1 MRHSVAVLSTDTAI
15 LHRLKAVL
23 SEFGISQ
30 LTCHSCQE
38 AMELVTKGR
47 CSTLIVDFDLP
58 GAQEVVK
65 MGALLQASQ
74 KPVLLAVA
82 SRAWPGTGQAF
93 QSGAARILYKPLDPA
108 QIKEA
113 LEASQKLLAKNRRK
127 APRHEMKTV
136 VYFELEL
143 DTGTLPAMGIDI
155 SEHGFAVQATEPVPM
170 LSKLAFR
177 CVLPGTSS
185 TLHGQADVIWAS
197 DQGRAGLF
205 FSRLAP
211 SARKLLKQW
220 LRKRSALNRKDAARG
235 LLAPADVA
243 GNLTPSLVTV
253 E

>member
-15 LHRLKAVL
+15 LPRLKAVL

-65 MGALLQASQ
+65 MGAVLQPPQ

-82 SRAWPGTGQAF
+82 SRAWPGTGHAF
-93 QSGAARILYKPLDPA
+93 QSGADRILYKPLDPA
-108 QIKEA
+108 QVKEA
-113 LEASQKLLAKNRRK
+113 LQASQKLLAKNRRK
-127 APRHEMKTV
+127 GPRHEMKTV
-136 VYFELEL
+136 VYFEL
-143 DTGTLPAMGIDI
+143 DTGTLPAIGIDI
-155 SEHGFAVQATEPVPM
+155 SERGFAVQATEPVPM
-170 LSKLAFR
+170 LAKLAFR
-177 CVLPGTSS
+177 CVLPGTTS
-185 TLHGQADVIWAS
+185 TLHGHVDVVWAS

-205 FSRLAP
+205 FSGLAP

-220 LRKRSALNRKDAARG
+220 LRKRSALHRKDAARG
-235 LLAPADVA
+235 LLAGADVS
-243 GNLTPSLVTV
+243 GNLSPRLVTV

>member
-1 MRHSVAVLSTDTAI
+1 MRRSVAVLSTDTAI

-65 MGALLQASQ
+65 MGALLQPPQ

-82 SRAWPGTGQAF
+82 SRAWPGTGHAF
-93 QSGAARILYKPLDPA
+93 QSGADRILYKPLDPA
-108 QIKEA
+108 QVKEA

-127 APRHEMKTV
+127 GPRHEMKTV
-136 VYFELEL
+136 VYFEL
-143 DTGTLPAMGIDI
+143 DTGTLPAIGIDI
-155 SEHGFAVQATEPVPM
+155 SERGFAVQATEPVPM
-170 LSKLAFR
+170 LAKLAFR
-177 CVLPGTSS
+177 CVLPGTTS
-185 TLHGQADVIWAS
+185 TLHGHVDVVWAS

-220 LRKRSALNRKDAARG
+220 LRKRSALHRKDAARG
-235 LLAPADVA
+235 LLAGADVS
-243 GNLTPSLVTV
+243 GNLSPRLVTV

>member
-15 LHRLKAVL
+15 LPRLKAVL

-65 MGALLQASQ
+65 MGAVLQPPQ

-82 SRAWPGTGQAF
+82 SRAWPGTGHAF
-93 QSGAARILYKPLDPA
+93 QSGADRILYKPLDPA
-108 QIKEA
+108 QVKEA
-113 LEASQKLLAKNRRK
+113 LQASQKLLAKNRRK
-127 APRHEMKTV
+127 GPRHEMKTV
-136 VYFELEL
+136 VYFEL
-143 DTGTLPAMGIDI
+143 DTGTLPAIGIDI
-155 SEHGFAVQATEPVPM
+155 SERGFAVQATEPVPM
-170 LSKLAFR
+170 LAKLAFR
-177 CVLPGTSS
+177 CVLPGTTS
-185 TLHGQADVIWAS
+185 TLHGHVDVVWAS

-220 LRKRSALNRKDAARG
+220 LRKRSALHRKDAARG
-235 LLAPADVA
+235 LLAGADVS
-243 GNLTPSLVTV
+243 GNLSPRLVTV

>member
-1 MRHSVAVLSTDTAI
+1 MRRSIAVLSTDTAT
-15 LHRLKAVL
+15 LHELKAVL

-30 LTCHSCQE
+30 VTCHSCQE
-38 AMELVTKGR
+38 AMELVTKGG
-47 CSTLIVDFDLP
+47 CSALIVDFDLP
-58 GAQEVVK
+58 GAQEVVR
-65 MGALLQASQ
+65 MGALLRPRQ

-93 QSGAARILYKPLDPA
+93 QSGADRILYKPLDPA
-108 QIKEA
+108 QVKAA
-113 LEASQKLLAKNRRK
+113 LETSKELLAKNRRK
-127 APRHEMKTV
+127 APRHEIKTV
-136 VYFELEL
+136 VYFEL
-143 DTGTLPAMGIDI
+143 DTGTLPAIGIDI

-177 CVLPGTSS
+177 CVLPGTNS
-185 TLHGQADVIWAS
+185 TLQGHADVIWAS

-220 LRKRSALNRKDAARG
+220 LRKRSALHRKDAARG
-235 LLAPADVA
+235 LLAPADVG
-243 GNLTPSLVTV
+243 GNLSPRLVTV

>member
-65 MGALLQASQ
+65 MGALLQPPQ

-82 SRAWPGTGQAF
+82 SRAWPGTGHAF
-93 QSGAARILYKPLDPA
+93 QSGADRILYKPLDPA
-108 QIKEA
+108 QVKEA
-113 LEASQKLLAKNRRK
+113 LEASQKVLAKNRRK
-127 APRHEMKTV
+127 GPRHEMKTV
-136 VYFELEL
+136 VYFEL
-143 DTGTLPAMGIDI
+143 DTGTLPAIGIDI
-155 SEHGFAVQATEPVPM
+155 SERGFAVQATEPVPM
-170 LSKLAFR
+170 LAKLAFR
-177 CVLPGTSS
+177 CVLPGTTS
-185 TLHGQADVIWAS
+185 TLHGHVDVVWAS

-220 LRKRSALNRKDAARG
+220 LRKRSALHRKDAARG
-235 LLAPADVA
+235 LLAGAHVS
-243 GNLTPSLVTV
+243 GNLSPRLVTV

>member
-1 MRHSVAVLSTDTAI
+1 MRRPAAILSTDTAI
-15 LHRLKAVL
+15 LNGLKAVL
-23 SEFGISQ
+23 SELGITHV
-30 LTCHSCQE
+30 TCHSCQE
-38 AMELVTKGR
+38 AMELVTKSR
-47 CSTLIVDFDLP
+47 CSMLIVDFDLP

-65 MGALLQASQ
+65 MGALLEPPQ
-74 KPVLLAVA
+74 KPVLLAVG

-93 QSGAARILYKPLDPA
+93 KSGADRILYKPLDPA
-108 QIKEA
+108 QVKEA

-136 VYFELEL
+136 VYFEL
-143 DTGTLPAMGIDI
+143 DTGTLPAIGIDI

-170 LSKLAFR
+170 LSKMTFR

-197 DQGRAGLF
+197 DHGRAGLF

-220 LRKRSALNRKDAARG
+220 LRKRSALHRKDAARG
-235 LLAPADVA
+235 LLAPADLA
-243 GNLTPSLVTV
+243 GNLSPFLVTV

>member
-15 LHRLKAVL
+15 LPRLKVVL

-65 MGALLQASQ
+65 MGAVLQPPQ

-82 SRAWPGTGQAF
+82 SRAWPGTGHAF
-93 QSGAARILYKPLDPA
+93 QSGADRILYKPLDPA
-108 QIKEA
+108 QVKEA
-113 LEASQKLLAKNRRK
+113 LQASQKLLAKNRRK
-127 APRHEMKTV
+127 GPRHEMKTV
-136 VYFELEL
+136 VYFEL
-143 DTGTLPAMGIDI
+143 DTGTLPAIGIDI
-155 SEHGFAVQATEPVPM
+155 SERGFAVQATEPVPM
-170 LSKLAFR
+170 LAKLAFR
-177 CVLPGTSS
+177 CVLPGTTS
-185 TLHGQADVIWAS
+185 TLHGHVDVVWAS

-205 FSRLAP
+205 FSGLAP

-220 LRKRSALNRKDAARG
+220 LRKRSALHRKDAARG
-235 LLAPADVA
+235 LLAGAEVS
-243 GNLTPSLVTV
+243 GNLSPRLVTV

>member
-1 MRHSVAVLSTDTAI
+1 MRHSVAVLSTDIAI

-65 MGALLQASQ
+65 MGALLQPPQ

-82 SRAWPGTGQAF
+82 SRAWPGTGHAF
-93 QSGAARILYKPLDPA
+93 QSGADRILYKPLDPA
-108 QIKEA
+108 QVKEA

-127 APRHEMKTV
+127 GPRHEMKTV
-136 VYFELEL
+136 VYFEL
-143 DTGTLPAMGIDI
+143 DTGTLPAIGIDI
-155 SEHGFAVQATEPVPM
+155 SERGFAVQATEPVPM
-170 LSKLAFR
+170 LAKLAFR
-177 CVLPGTSS
+177 CVLPGTTS
-185 TLHGQADVIWAS
+185 TLHGHVDVVWAS

-220 LRKRSALNRKDAARG
+220 LRKRSALHRKDAARG
-235 LLAPADVA
+235 LLAGADVS
-243 GNLTPSLVTV
+243 GNLSPRLVTV

>member
-1 MRHSVAVLSTDTAI
+1 MRRSVVVWSTDIAV
-15 LHRLKAVL
+15 LHRLKAVF

-65 MGALLQASQ
+65 MGALLQPPQ

-82 SRAWPGTGQAF
+82 SRAWPGTGHAF
-93 QSGAARILYKPLDPA
+93 PSGADRILYKPLDSA
-108 QIKEA
+108 QVKEA
-113 LEASQKLLAKNRRK
+113 LEAGQKLLAKNRRK

-136 VYFELEL
+136 VYFEL
-143 DTGTLPAMGIDI
+143 DTGTLPAIGIDI

-177 CVLPGTSS
+177 CVLPGTTS
-185 TLHGQADVIWAS
+185 TLRGHADVIWAS

-211 SARKLLKQW
+211 SARKLLKQG
-220 LRKRSALNRKDAARG
+220 LRKRSALHRKDAARG
-235 LLAPADVA
+235 LLAPADVL
-243 GNLTPSLVTV
+243 GNLSPRLVTV

>member
-30 LTCHSCQE
+30 LTCHSCKE
-38 AMELVTKGR
+38 AMALVTKGR

-65 MGALLQASQ
+65 MGALLQAPQ

-93 QSGAARILYKPLDPA
+93 QSGADRILYKPLDPA
-108 QIKEA
+108 QVKEA
-113 LEASQKLLAKNRRK
+113 LEASQALLAKNRRK

-136 VYFELEL
+136 VYFEL
-143 DTGTLPAMGIDI
+143 DTGTLPAIGIDI

-177 CVLPGTSS
+177 CVFPGTTS
-185 TLHGQADVIWAS
+185 TLQGRADVIWAS

-205 FSRLAP
+205 FSRLPP

-220 LRKRSALNRKDAARG
+220 LRKRSALQRKDAAPG
-235 LLAPADVA
+235 LLAPAELWE
-243 GNLTPSLVTV
+243 NLSPRLVTV

>member
-1 MRHSVAVLSTDTAI
+1 MRRSVAILSTDTAI

-23 SEFGISQ
+23 SESGISP

-47 CSTLIVDFDLP
+47 CSTLIVDFDLA

-65 MGALLQASQ
+65 MGALLQAPQ

-82 SRAWPGTGQAF
+82 SRAWPGTGHAF
-93 QSGAARILYKPLDPA
+93 QSGADRILYKPLDPE
-108 QIKEA
+108 QVKEA
-113 LEASQKLLAKNRRK
+113 LEASQKLWAKNRRN
-127 APRHEMKTV
+127 APRYEMKTV
-136 VYFELEL
+136 VYFEV
-143 DTGTLPAMGIDI
+143 DTGTLPAIGIDI
-155 SEHGFAVQATEPVPM
+155 SEQGFAVQATEPVPM
-170 LSKLAFR
+170 LSKLPFR
-177 CVLPGTSS
+177 CVLPGTTS
-185 TLHGQADVIWAS
+185 TLHGHAGVIWAS

-220 LRKRSALNRKDAARG
+220 LRKRSALQRKDAARG
-235 LLAPADVA
+235 LLAPADVL
-243 GNLTPSLVTV
+243 GNLSPRLVTV

>member
-1 MRHSVAVLSTDTAI
+1 MRRSVAVLSTDTTI
-15 LHRLKAVL
+15 LHALKAVL

-30 LTCHSCQE
+30 LICHSCQE
-38 AMELVTKGR
+38 AMELLTKGR

-58 GAQEVVK
+58 GAGEVVK
-65 MGALLQASQ
+65 MGALLQPPQ

-93 QSGAARILYKPLDPA
+93 QSGADRILYKPLEPA
-108 QIKEA
+108 QLKQA
-113 LEASQKLLAKNRRK
+113 LEAIQEQMAKNRRK

-136 VYFELEL
+136 VYFKL
-143 DTGTLPAMGIDI
+143 DTGTLPAIGIDI
-155 SEHGFAVQATEPVPM
+155 SDHGLAVQATEPVPM

-177 CVLPGTSS
+177 CVLPGTTS
-185 TLHGQADVIWAS
+185 TLRGHADVIWAS

-220 LRKRSALNRKDAARG
+220 LRKRSALHRKDAARG
-235 LLAPADVA
+235 LLAPADVS
-243 GNLTPSLVTV
+243 GDLSSPLVTV
-253 E
+253 G

>member
-65 MGALLQASQ
+65 MGAVLQPPQ

-82 SRAWPGTGQAF
+82 SRAWPGTGHAF
-93 QSGAARILYKPLDPA
+93 QSGADRIVYKPLDPA
-108 QIKEA
+108 QVKEA
-113 LEASQKLLAKNRRK
+113 LQASQKLLAKNRRK
-127 APRHEMKTV
+127 GPRHEMKTV
-136 VYFELEL
+136 VYFEL
-143 DTGTLPAMGIDI
+143 DTGTLPAIGIDI
-155 SEHGFAVQATEPVPM
+155 SERGFAVQATEPVPM
-170 LSKLAFR
+170 LAKLAFR
-177 CVLPGTSS
+177 CVLPGTTS
-185 TLHGQADVIWAS
+185 TLHGHVDVVWAS

-220 LRKRSALNRKDAARG
+220 LRKRSALHHKDAARG
-235 LLAPADVA
+235 LLAGADVS
-243 GNLTPSLVTV
+243 GNLSPRLVTV